1 MPAGLPAA
9 EYRKLR
15 DTITSAIWD
24 ELDPLEQQIEDSET
38 IPYEVVLPV
47 LRRCGAFGLLVPRDF
62 GGSGLSI
69 AQYLPIIAEFAKIQG
84 GIRVIVHVHNSFAH
98 ALSEIG
104 DAAQQ
109 NAILPG
115 AATGERSLAFAL
127 TEPDRGTGA
136 DLGTTARRTGDG
148 YVIDGQKWLITNSDL
163 ASHFLVFAKTAPAAV
178 SALLVER
185 DAPGLTIEPLP
196 ETMGCKGGEHGHLR
210 LDGVRVPPSALV
222 GQEGEGQE
230 HLERALE
237 ISRVFIA
244 ASSLGTAE
252 RSLELS
258 RRHSESRVTFGRP
271 IAHRQA
277 VQRYLAEM
285 AVDVYALR
293 GMLADA
299 AAKWDSGR
307 RIPAESSMV
316 KQFGLE
322 AVGRV
327 TDRAL
332 LVHGGIGYTRRH
344 PVERLYRDARLNWLE
359 EGTPTIQYMVV
370 ARELLTGFAYDDA
383 FDAPQQ
389 PGFHRPA
396 LG

>member
-1 MPAGLPAA
+1 MAETPGLPAG

-15 DTITSAIWD
+15 ETISSAIWD
-24 ELDPLEQQIEDSET
+24 ELDPLEERIENEER
-38 IPYEVVLPV
+38 IPYDVVLPV
-47 LRRCGAFGLLVPRDF
+47 LRRIGAFGLLVPREY

-104 DAAQQ
+104 DAAQKE
-109 NAILPG
+109 ALLPG
-115 AATGERSLAFAL
+115 AATGQRSLAFAL
-127 TEPDRGTGA
+127 TEPEHGTGA
-136 DLGTTARRTGDG
+136 DLGTTARREAGS
-148 YVIDGQKWLITNSDL
+148 YVIDGGKWLITNSDL
-163 ASHFLVFAKTAPAAV
+163 ASHFLVFAKTAPASV

-196 ETMGCKGGEHGHLR
+196 ETMGCKGGEHGHLTFA
-210 LDGVRVPPSALV
+210 GVRVPASALV
-222 GQEGEGQE
+222 GSEGQGQD

-252 RSLELS
+252 RCLELS
-258 RRHSESRVTFGRP
+258 LRHARERVTFGKP
-271 IAHRQA
+271 IGHRQA

-285 AVDVYALR
+285 AIDIGALR

-299 AAKWDSGR
+299 AAKWDAGS
-307 RIPAESSMV
+307 RIPVESSMV

-344 PVERLYRDARLNWLE
+344 PIERLYRDARLNWLE
-359 EGTPTIQYMVV
+359 EGTPTIQYMVA
-370 ARELLTGFAYDDA
+370 ARGLLDGFSFDDA
-383 FDAPQQ
+383 FDRA
-389 PGFHRPA
+389 GSA
-396 LG
+396 

>member
-1 MPAGLPAA
+1 MTHPGLPAA
-9 EYRKLR
+9 EYRRLR
-15 DTITSAIWD
+15 ETITSAIWD
-24 ELDPLEQQIEDSET
+24 ELDPLEQRIEDEEQ
-38 IPYEVVLPV
+38 IPYDVVLPV
-47 LRRCGAFGLLVPRDF
+47 LRRCGAFGLLVPREL

-84 GIRVIVHVHNSFAH
+84 GIRVLVHVHNSFAH

-104 DAAQQ
+104 DTAQQ
-109 NAILPG
+109 AAILPG

-127 TEPDRGTGA
+127 TEPGHGTGA
-136 DLGTTARRTGDG
+136 DLGTTARRDGDG

-163 ASHFLVFAKTAPAAV
+163 ASHFLVFAKTAPAEV

-210 LDGVRVPPSALV
+210 FDGVRVPACALV
-222 GQEGEGQE
+222 GREGQGQE

-237 ISRVFIA
+237 VSRVFIA

-258 RRHSESRVTFGRP
+258 LQYAASRVTFGKP

-285 AVDVYALR
+285 AVEVYALR

-299 AAKWDSGR
+299 AAKWDAGR

-344 PVERLYRDARLNWLE
+344 PVERLHRDARLNWLE
-359 EGTPTIQYMVV
+359 EGTPTIQYMVA
-370 ARELLTGFAYDDA
+370 ARELLTGYTFDDS
-383 FDAPQQ
+383 FDAAA
-389 PGFHRPA
+389 G
-396 LG
+396 

>member
-1 MPAGLPAA
+1 MQAGLPDA

-15 DTITSAIWD
+15 ETITSAIWD
-24 ELDPLEQQIEDSET
+24 ELDPLEQQIEDSER
-38 IPYEVVLPV
+38 IPYDTVIPV
-47 LRRCGAFGLLVPRDF
+47 LRRCGAFGLLVPREF

-69 AQYLPIIAEFAKIQG
+69 AQYLPIIAEFAMIQG

-104 DAAQQ
+104 DARQRA
-109 NAILPG
+109 AILPG
-115 AATGERSLAFAL
+115 AAVGERSLAFAL
-127 TEPDRGTGA
+127 TEPEHGTGA
-136 DLGTTARRTGDG
+136 DLGTTARRGDGG

-210 LDGVRVPPSALV
+210 FDGVRVPPSALV
-222 GQEGEGQE
+222 GQEGQGQE

-237 ISRVFIA
+237 VSRVFIA

-258 RRHSESRVTFGRP
+258 RRHAESRVTFGRP

-299 AAKWDSGR
+299 AAKWDTGR
-307 RIPAESSMV
+307 RIPAESSMA

-370 ARELLTGFAYDDA
+370 ARELLAGFEFDDA
-383 FDAPQQ
+383 FDVPQH
-389 PGFHRPA
+389 GTRE
-396 LG
+396 

>member
-1 MPAGLPAA
+1 MAEGLAA
-9 EYRKLR
+9 DEYAALWK
-15 DTITSAIWD
+15 DVTTAIWD
-24 ELDPLEQQIEDSET
+24 RLDPLEQQIENEER
-38 IPYEVVLPV
+38 IPYETVLPV
-47 LRRCGAFGLLVPRDF
+47 LREIGAFGLLVPRSY

-69 AQYLPIIAEFAKIQG
+69 AQYLPIIGEFAKIQG

-104 DAAQQ
+104 DEEQRR
-109 NAILPG
+109 AILPG
-115 AATGERSLAFAL
+115 AATGQRSVAFAL
-127 TEPDRGTGA
+127 TEPDHGTGA
-136 DLGTTARRTGDG
+136 DLGTTAKADGSG
-148 YVIDGQKWLITNSDL
+148 YVLNGRKWLITNSDL
-163 ASHFLVFAKTAPAAV
+163 ASHFLVFAKTDPAAV

-196 ETMGCKGGEHGHLR
+196 ETMGCKGGQHGL
-210 LDGVRVPPSALV
+210 LTFDNVPVPGSALV
-222 GQEGEGQE
+222 GAEGEGQE

-244 ASSLGTAE
+244 ASSLGTAA
-252 RSLELS
+252 RALDLS
-258 RRHSESRVTFGRP
+258 VAHAESRVTFGKP

-285 AVDVYALR
+285 AIDVYALR
-293 GMLADA
+293 SMLADA
-299 AAKWDSGR
+299 AAKWDAGE

-332 LVHGGIGYTRRH
+332 LVHGGIGYTRKL

-359 EGTPTIQYMVV
+359 EGPPTIQYMVT
-370 ARELLTGFAYDDA
+370 ARELLRG
-383 FDAPQQ
+383 
-389 PGFHRPA
+389 HRP
-396 LG
+396 